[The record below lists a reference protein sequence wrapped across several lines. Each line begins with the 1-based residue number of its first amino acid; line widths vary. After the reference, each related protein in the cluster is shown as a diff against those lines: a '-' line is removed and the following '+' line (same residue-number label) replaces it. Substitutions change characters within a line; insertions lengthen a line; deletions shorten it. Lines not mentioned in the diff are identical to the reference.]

1 MIQFA
6 CPSCKSTCSVGDQ
19 FAKRKLKCPKCGAR
33 VLHREG
39 TRVELLTPGKE
50 LPPAPP
56 GPAPAGAAT
65 QPLTDGTPVATAVLP
80 HSMGEFIS
88 ESESKQNLHIIAGL
102 LGLFAV
108 LLIILG
114 IVLGLRLLVVAP
126 IAVVLSVAGI
136 FLWLHT
142 KKLKQQLEERK
153 AAKEQAEKPHP

>member
-1 MIQFA
+1 VIQFA

-33 VLHREG
+33 VIHREG

-50 LPPAPP
+50 LPPKPTAP
-56 GPAPAGAAT
+56 GEAT
-65 QPLTDGTPVATAVLP
+65 QPLTDATPVATAVLP
-80 HSMGEFIS
+80 HSVGEFIN

-102 LGLFAV
+102 LGVFAV

-114 IVLGLRLLVVAP
+114 IVLGLRLLVVTP
-126 IAVVLSVAGI
+126 IALVLSVAGI

-142 KKLKQQLEERK
+142 RRIRQQIEERK
-153 AAKEQAEKPHP
+153 AAKQGAAKPNP